1 MTLKKIIDSSVPYE
15 EGGVLEAAKFAKGD
29 GWKDKGRSVGLE
41 NVPHFDEDT
50 RLQLIDDL
58 KNKRPI
64 EQIIKEY
71 RFFAELISNSKAEGK
86 AK

>member
-1 MTLKKIIDSSVPYE
+1 MTVKKIIDSSIPYE

-29 GWKDKGRSVGLE
+29 GWKDKFLSVNPGKI
-41 NVPHFDEDT
+41 PHFDEDT

-64 EQIIKEY
+64 EEIVREY
-71 RFFAELISNSKAEGK
+71 RFFAELISGGNEE
-86 AK
+86 